1 MKNSLDGLGRERSG
15 QEAGERIDRG
25 GLEARL
31 GGLNWAI
38 GMSLLISV
46 RIADQS
52 GADESSESL
61 PSFGSLSLLPIQ
73 TPTASAGAF
82 WSLGGARKP

>member
-1 MKNSLDGLGRERSG
+1 MKLLDRLGRERP
-15 QEAGERIDRG
+15 
-25 GLEARL
+25 GLEPGEGVDRRGLTMPA

-38 GMSLLISV
+38 GSPLLISV

-52 GADESSESL
+52 GADVSSESL
-61 PSFGSLSLLPIQ
+61 PSLGVVSLLPIQ

-82 WSLGGARKP
+82 GSSGGARKP